1 MLVVGVDVG
10 SVRRSGGFS
19 WAALDEEPS
28 HGQDDPTVLAQL
40 VVDHMRSGGRVALA
54 FECPLTVP
62 VPDGRHWLDLGR
74 ARTGEGNRPWSAG
87 AGTGALATGLVQ
99 VAWTCKYIVDRVPNL
114 GRVTTQL
121 EQFADGSAQL
131 LLTEAMV
138 TDEGKPEPVDG
149 LQDQADA
156 TAAAHRL
163 EEIVATWRSTS
174 VSDVRCQPHAAFNL
188 AAAAALHA
196 EMRIDPA
203 ELRMEIVVA
212 KSKPAKLAESS

>member
-19 WAALDEEPS
+19 WAALDEERR
-28 HGQDDPTVLAQL
+28 HGQDDPTVLADL
-40 VVDHMRSGGRVALA
+40 IVDHLRSGGRVALA

-62 VPDGRHWLDLGR
+62 VPDGPHWLDLGR

-121 EQFADGSAQL
+121 EPFADGSAQL

-149 LQDQADA
+149 RQDQADA

-163 EEIVATWRSTS
+163 AEIVASWRSAS
-174 VSDVRCQPHAAFNL
+174 VSDVSCQPHAAFNL
-188 AAAAALHA
+188 AAAAALYA
-196 EMRIDPA
+196 EMRIDSA
-203 ELRMEIVVA
+203 ELRMDIVVA
-212 KSKPAKLAESS
+212 KSKPAKLAEPS

>member
-1 MLVVGVDVG
+1 M
-10 SVRRSGGFS
+10 
-19 WAALDEEPS
+19 
-28 HGQDDPTVLAQL
+28 
-40 VVDHMRSGGRVALA
+40 
-54 FECPLTVP
+54 
-62 VPDGRHWLDLGR
+62 
-74 ARTGEGNRPWSAG
+74 
-87 AGTGALATGLVQ
+87 Q
-99 VAWTCKYIVDRVPNL
+99 VAWTCKYIVNRVPNL

-163 EEIVATWRSTS
+163 EEILATWRSTS
-174 VSDVRCQPHAAFNL
+174 VSDVSCQPHAAFNL
-188 AAAAALHA
+188 AAAAALYA

-203 ELRMEIVVA
+203 ELRMDIVVA